1 MRSFAYACALA
12 CALAACSGGDDPV
25 TAIDAPTDPD
35 AATTDAAATDAP
47 VADAAPADGRP
58 TFDGRPMFDGALPDG
73 LLPTDCTLAV
83 ERVGL
88 GSGTVTSAPSGIAC
102 GSVCR
107 ATLPCGTAITL
118 TAVAAPGS
126 RFVAWGVGCTAGGPT
141 CTLTVAQ
148 PVTVVTANFTTG
160 P

>member
-12 CALAACSGGDDPV
+12 GALAACSGGDDPV
-25 TAIDAPTDPD
+25 TAIDAPTDVD
-35 AATTDAAATDAP
+35 AATTDAAAADAATIDAP
-47 VADAAPADGRP
+47 VADAAPLDGRP
-58 TFDGRPMFDGALPDG
+58 TFDGGMPDG
-73 LLPTDCTLAV
+73 LLPTDCTLVV

-88 GSGTVTSAPSGIAC
+88 GSGTVTSSPAGIAC

-107 ATLPCGTAITL
+107 ATLPCGSAITL
-118 TAVAAPGS
+118 TAIPAPGS